1 MAFVF
6 VLTSGECISIGRD
19 TQSAKELILY
29 YITTGCLK
37 KLEAYGLSSDIL
49 KNNIQN
55 AYYDFLKYTNLEHL
69 DSSKITQLKMAINEF
84 MNQFNEAN
92 SIVLEYGFK
101 EVLKDIEPEV
111 KRQYIIAKVNET
123 RERNIPDP
131 PVDISNDPVE

>member
-6 VLTSGECISIGRD
+6 VLKSGECISIGRD
-19 TQSAKELILY
+19 TQSAKNLIFY

-49 KNNIQN
+49 KNTIQN
-55 AYYDFLKYTNLEHL
+55 AYDDFLNYTNLEHL

-84 MNQFNEAN
+84 MNKFIEAN

-101 EVLKDIEPEV
+101 EVLKLIEPEV

>member
-6 VLTSGECISIGRD
+6 VLKSGECISIGKD
-19 TQSAKELILY
+19 TPSSKELIFY
-29 YITTGCLK
+29 YVTSGCLK

-49 KNNIQN
+49 KNTIQN
-55 AYYDFLKYTNLEHL
+55 AYDDFLKYTNLKHL
-69 DSSKITQLKMAINEF
+69 DSSKIRQLKMAINEF
-84 MNQFNEAN
+84 VNTFNEDN
-92 SIVLEYGFK
+92 SRVFENGFK
-101 EVLKDIEPEV
+101 SILNVIEPEV

>member
-84 MNQFNEAN
+84 MNKFIEAN

-101 EVLKDIEPEV
+101 EVLKLIEPEV